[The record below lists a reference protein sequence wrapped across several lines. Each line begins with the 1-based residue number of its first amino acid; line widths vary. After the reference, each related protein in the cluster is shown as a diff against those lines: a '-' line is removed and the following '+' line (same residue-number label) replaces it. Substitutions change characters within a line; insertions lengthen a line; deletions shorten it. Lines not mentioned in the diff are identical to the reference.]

1 MSVPEPSWFHIVNR
15 FMHVIMFLPPE
26 GNQIGRLNPIE
37 NASAQIY
44 HRYIMVVNVG
54 IDRRLFCRST
64 VGSITC
70 NREHDRAN

>member
-64 VGSITC
+64 LLPI
-70 NREHDRAN
+70 NRRLDHL